1 VRLDNPFFLLVAGI
15 QILDLRS

>member
-15 QILDLRS
+15 QILDLD